1 MASISISASAS
12 ASASAS
18 VSASE
23 LKCAPPVSPALSSGV
38 SSGLSSVSSVS
49 KSKSSVC
56 NNNISVDLDERKIAE
71 TVLKAADDKLQSLC
85 VAHAAT
91 FVAVERRGSELSS
104 SLQKLISTLDS
115 SVESVSTSKRCLET
129 AADERKESTL
139 TTLAEKHRLRRR
151 TLLQHSSL
159 LELLELPNLMDA
171 CVRGHLYE
179 EALSIASF
187 ANTLERRHLHLLSG
201 SGSTHIDINSHSQ
214 HSQHASNIH
223 TNNINNINSSNNN
236 TQTQHKHKHTH
247 KHTLTHTHT
256 LTNQEHSSFN
266 PECNPVVANVV
277 NEVRKRELDLRRH
290 LLHRLRSD
298 VTMPQ
303 CLEVVT
309 ALRRLN
315 SVDLERSSLGNAA
328 KTIDL
333 EKVHEAMER
342 RLQVDFL
349 EARDVWLDATATT
362 TLPTPAI
369 STTANTSMTVAK
381 TSISLAAGKSEQLLD
396 SIDIYRTRCFEITTQ
411 FLAIFRTSSQ
421 QSTTSIS
428 LPKSATA
435 PDHALQ
441 LLSIWT
447 TRRIHYFIHT
457 VLSKNRLAMISD
469 ATTLRDALDSAN
481 FFATS
486 MGRIG
491 ADFSPLLPAVFE
503 PALLSIVTSYWVD
516 GVNALKETLKV
527 CRDAGIASPLHS
539 TSGTTTAST
548 VQYDAADN
556 EHHSGTDNHHQ
567 PHARGTISHQSKTP
581 SPPRQLLS
589 LPPLARLVNAFL
601 VGLNELRRCL
611 LPNTFPKLRT
621 FFKQEFV
628 TRVHEICHQNERV
641 VLTPGFLNQ
650 KGEEAG
656 KLRTLAVEL
665 KETFEGC
672 VEPYLNGALEVAI
685 GVFEIEKVDV
695 CEEEKEEEK
704 EEEEKEEETEEGTEE
719 GTVES
724 ELDTPKNDKGNDT
737 LLNDV
742 KETEDEETKDNDEGT
757 MPTQEDNGGTESEEV
772 KDD

>member
-1 MASISISASAS
+1 MRAASGPASAAGSTSASTSASALSSS
-12 ASASAS
+12 ASSSSAVVS
-18 VSASE
+18 VSA
-23 LKCAPPVSPALSSGV
+23 
-38 SSGLSSVSSVS
+38 SSVSSVPAS
-49 KSKSSVC
+49 ASSS
-56 NNNISVDLDERKIAE
+56 ISVDLDERKIAE

-104 SLQKLISTLDS
+104 SLSKLICTLDS
-115 SVESVSTSKRCLET
+115 SVEGVATSKRCLET
-129 AADERKESTL
+129 AADEGKESTL

-187 ANTLERRHLHLLSG
+187 ANTLERRHLV
-201 SGSTHIDINSHSQ
+201 SGST
-214 HSQHASNIH
+214 
-223 TNNINNINSSNNN
+223 TNINTN
-236 TQTQHKHKHTH
+236 TNDNARPSQDSHLDNTH
-247 KHTLTHTHT
+247 G
-256 LTNQEHSSFN
+256 N
-266 PECNPVVANVV
+266 CNPVVANVV
-277 NEVRKRELDLRRH
+277 NEVRKRQLDLRRH

-328 KTIDL
+328 NTIDL

-349 EARDVWLDATATT
+349 EARDVWLDGTA
-362 TLPTPAI
+362 ASASA
-369 STTANTSMTVAK
+369 STTVSTVAAAVAAGMTGTK
-381 TSISLAAGKSEQLLD
+381 LLGKSSISMATGKSEQLLD
-396 SIDIYRTRCFEITTQ
+396 SIDVYRTRCFEITTQ

-421 QSTTSIS
+421 QTTSSTS
-428 LPKSATA
+428 LTKSA
-435 PDHALQ
+435 DHALQ

-457 VLSKNRLAMISD
+457 VLSKTHLARISD

-491 ADFSPLLPAVFE
+491 ADFSPLLPTVFE
-503 PALLSIVTSYWVD
+503 PCLQCIVTSHWID
-516 GVNALKETLKV
+516 GVNAFKETLKV

-539 TSGTTTAST
+539 TSGTTTTNAPDHEHNST
-548 VQYDAADN
+548 N
-556 EHHSGTDNHHQ
+556 GTGNHNHTTNNAQ
-567 PHARGTISHQSKTP
+567 GTTSHQNKTP

-601 VGLNELRRCL
+601 TGLNELRRCL
-611 LPNTFPKLRT
+611 LPNAFPKLRA
-621 FFKQEFV
+621 FFTQEFV
-628 TRVHEICHQNERV
+628 TRVKEICHQNERV

-665 KETFEGC
+665 KETFETC
-672 VEPYLNGALEVAI
+672 VEPYLSGALEVAI
-685 GVFEIEKVDV
+685 GVFAIEKVDII
-695 CEEEKEEEK
+695 CQQEEKEEN
-704 EEEEKEEETEEGTEE
+704 EENEEKEENEESKVETSNDDDEVSGVLNSDDIEDTNSNNNEEKDATDNEE
-719 GTVES
+719 KEDNQEVVS
-724 ELDTPKNDKGNDT
+724 PSDQPKEKFGN
-737 LLNDV
+737 V
-742 KETEDEETKDNDEGT
+742 DEEK
-757 MPTQEDNGGTESEEV
+757 EDNLEV
-772 KDD
+772 TP